1 MTEAERRAEGTARTK
16 ARRRAVD
23 VLFEADQRE
32 RYRPAGLRALVVE
45 RMAVSAAQTSLPQY
59 AVDAI
64 AGVADH
70 CRIID
75 ETLSSYI
82 HGWTIDRLPAVDRA
96 ILRFAVWELVF
107 NDDVDAAVTIS
118 QSVKLATQLS
128 GDDAPGF
135 VNAVLDRIR
144 VVAPAIKADA
154 QARAAEAAAKG
165 SDGPEG
171 GETQSETK
179 PTPEEIAS
187 E

>member
-59 AVDAI
+59 AADAI

-154 QARAAEAAAKG
+154 QARAADAVRG

-187 E
+187 D

>member
-1 MTEAERRAEGTARTK
+1 M
-16 ARRRAVD
+16 
-23 VLFEADQRE
+23 
-32 RYRPAGLRALVVE
+32 
-45 RMAVSAAQTSLPQY
+45 
-59 AVDAI
+59 
-64 AGVADH
+64 
-70 CRIID
+70 
-75 ETLSSYI
+75 
-82 HGWTIDRLPAVDRA
+82 
-96 ILRFAVWELVF
+96 
-107 NDDVDAAVTIS
+107 TIS

-154 QARAAEAAAKG
+154 QARAADAVRG

-187 E
+187 D